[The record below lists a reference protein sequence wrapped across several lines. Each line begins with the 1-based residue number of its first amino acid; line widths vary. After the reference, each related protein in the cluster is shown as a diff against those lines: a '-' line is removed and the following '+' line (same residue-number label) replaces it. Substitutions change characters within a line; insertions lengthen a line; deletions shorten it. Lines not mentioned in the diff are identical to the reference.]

1 MNLFA
6 IRDHAAWLHNVA
18 DPTTINTQFLR
29 LVNIAQSDAQ
39 RKHNFEMCRVTASL
53 AIDGTTGGSL
63 DDAVIDADA
72 LTSVAVTGTLSP
84 DLTGTYSR
92 TGNWNGQPLL
102 VRASNPAAYV
112 FYSSFYTNWI
122 LSPTLTNASLPAYF
136 TPSAIQSLYTGT
148 YPHQGTATGTAT
160 VATSSASQWARL
172 KEVVAILRTNLNGTH
187 VPLDFTRDDIPI
199 ERDRTVRE
207 LSDNFWP
214 WNRFPSDA
222 DILNVRG
229 NAAITQR
236 RRSLFVYPSPTE
248 VVSQTPLNVI
258 LYGFGWLNPYAATG
272 LVGDAEQDFLCI
284 YGSDYLLWHVVD
296 SLNLKYKTF
305 VPRTEGNLVSP
316 TDKRDEAWKELVL
329 WDSYMVDSNSN
340 RSR

>member
-1 MNLFA
+1 MNLYA
-6 IRDHAAWLHNVA
+6 IRDAVCWYHNIA
-18 DPTTINTQFLR
+18 DPTTVDAQFLR
-29 LVNIAQSDAQ
+29 SANTAQLLAQ
-39 RKHNFEMCRVTASL
+39 RKHNFEMCRVTAGLS
-53 AIDGTTGGSL
+53 IDGTIGGSL

-72 LTSVAVTGTLSP
+72 LTSVSVTGTLNP

-92 TGNWNGQPLL
+92 TGNWNGQPLF
-102 VRASNPAAYV
+102 VRQSNPAAYIY
-112 FYSSFYTNWI
+112 YSSQYTNWV
-122 LSPTLTNASLPAYF
+122 LSATLTNATQSAYF
-136 TPSAIQSLYTGT
+136 TPSSIQSLYPGT
-148 YPHQGTATGTAT
+148 YNHQGTATGNAT
-160 VATSSASQWARL
+160 VATATASQWARI

-236 RRSLFVYPSPTE
+236 RRTLFVYPSPTE
-248 VVSQTPLNVI
+248 VVSQTPFDVI
-258 LYGFGWLNPYAATG
+258 LYCFAYLNPYTATG
-272 LVGDAEQDFLCI
+272 LVGDAEQDFLCT
-284 YGSDYLLWHVVD
+284 YGSDFLLWSIVD
-296 SLNLKYKTF
+296 EFNLKYKTF
-305 VPRTEGNLVSP
+305 VPRTEGNLGSP
-316 TDKRDEAWKELVL
+316 TDKRDAAWHDLVI
-329 WDSYMVDSNSN
+329 WDSFMVDANSN